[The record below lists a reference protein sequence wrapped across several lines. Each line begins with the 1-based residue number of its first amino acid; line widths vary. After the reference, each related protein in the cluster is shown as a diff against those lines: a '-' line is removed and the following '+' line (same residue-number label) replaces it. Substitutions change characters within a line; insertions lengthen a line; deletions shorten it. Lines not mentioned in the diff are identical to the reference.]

1 MAEER
6 GADLPCSSLVRK
18 LLCRPGVDRT
28 ERHTMLW
35 TVAVVLFILW
45 GLGLVT
51 SYTLGGFIHILLLLA
66 VVSVAIRLIQG
77 RRVLP

>member
-1 MAEER
+1 
-6 GADLPCSSLVRK
+6 
-18 LLCRPGVDRT
+18 
-28 ERHTMLW
+28 MLW
-35 TVAVVLFILW
+35 TVAVILLVLW

-66 VVSVAIRLIQG
+66 VVSVVIRLVQG